1 MHLKNYIF
9 SLDELSS
16 DCIFFFSDDLGR
28 CVLMVGLPYPN
39 IMSPELKERMEY
51 LDCNA
56 ARSDDGRSAGQ
67 VINKCV
73 NQKKERLKII
83 RILNVLFIEIE

>member
-1 MHLKNYIF
+1 
-9 SLDELSS
+9 
-16 DCIFFFSDDLGR
+16 
-28 CVLMVGLPYPN
+28 
-39 IMSPELKERMEY
+39 MSPELKERMEY

-73 NQKKERLKII
+73 NQKKEWLKII
-83 RILNVLFIEIE
+83 FLNVLFIEIE

>member
-73 NQKKERLKII
+73 NQKKEWLKII
-83 RILNVLFIEIE
+83 SNVLFIEIE